1 MRRAWPLLALL
12 AACASAG
19 DEPPPMVVSTS
30 GGGMLRPSGDSFD
43 VQVRPTE
50 WGTWTLTVGYGGE
63 LAEEPRILLDGRK
76 VELELGG
83 PLAGFGQYSEV
94 TYALAKP
101 GNYRVELWEKP
112 ADERPRAVYF
122 FTLKLRE

>member
-1 MRRAWPLLALL
+1 M
-12 AACASAG
+12 
-19 DEPPPMVVSTS
+19 DVDVVGS
-30 GGGMLRPSGDSFD
+30 GVIRPSGDSFD

-50 WGTWTLTVGYGGE
+50 WGSWTLTVGYGGE

-101 GNYRVELWEKP
+101 GDYRVELRERP
-112 ADERPRAVYF
+112 TDERPLAVYF
-122 FTLKLRE
+122 FTLKPR